1 MKEAQSPQDNRV
13 TRAQREAN
21 DKQWYKDKVDGLD
34 GISFMNGNMYAGS
47 NNGNGGV
54 SEYRKMRVNYD
65 LFNNRINKSDFEHVC
80 SPFGSEVGEL
90 PADFTNKD
98 ILSGKVKALLG
109 MEMKRPFSWKVVA
122 LNEEATTRKEQA
134 EFQRLKDFVYNA
146 IMTPIQQEIE
156 RKYQAEQ
163 KGRELTPEEQQ
174 KVDEQVQA
182 ELKTMTP
189 EEVKKYMARDHQDP
203 SEALAHQILEYLIQK
218 QDIKMKFNKGWKHG
232 LISGREIFW
241 VGTVNGEPT
250 LKVVNP
256 LRFDYDKSPDSDY
269 IEQGEWATYEMYM
282 TPSEVVTHFGS
293 ELTQTEIDEIYT
305 DFSHASS
312 VPDSAFTFQEDYS
325 DTTYGIRVIH
335 SEFKSLKLIKF
346 LTYQDPETGEIEEE
360 MVDESYV
367 LNREAGDIS
376 IQEEWIIAKFETY
389 KIGKDKYAFMREVP
403 GQYKDLDN
411 LYDCK
416 LSYIGAAFDDLNSQV
431 TSLVDRMKYYQYFYN
446 ILMYRIELLT
456 ASDKGK
462 QLLLNMNLVPRKS
475 GITLEKWMHYFESS
489 KIGWMDPNEEG
500 NKGNT
505 DISTAAKEIDMSLAS
520 DIQKYI
526 QLAEYIEKRCGE
538 SVGITKAIE
547 GQIGANDAVAN
558 TQQSI
563 VQSANILE
571 PYFELHNN
579 IKKNVLQALVEVAKV
594 AYSEFQPRY
603 LSYVL
608 DDMSMQMLSMDYD
621 LLENSTY
628 GLFVS
633 NSMKSHEALQMVQQ
647 LSHAALQNQK
657 IELSDVIKIMRSES
671 IQEAE
676 ELLEVAEND
685 RIEREQATQ
694 SQQIQS
700 QEEQAE
706 KARAWEREKMQIE
719 HSNTMEEISLKGEID
734 MQKQTIL
741 SMGFNEEKDMDGD
754 GTPDVLE
761 VAKFGVDA
769 EIKQKKI
776 ALERDKLTHQVS
788 QDKIKS
794 RQKDEEISIK
804 KKQQSNKPK

>member
-1 MKEAQSPQDNRV
+1 MRESSTPQDSRV
-13 TRAQREAN
+13 TRAEREAN
-21 DKQWYKDKVDGLD
+21 DNEWYKKKVDGLD
-34 GISFMNGNMYAGS
+34 GLSFMNGNLYS
-47 NNGNGGV
+47 NNNSNTGI

-65 LFNNRINKSDFEHVC
+65 LFNNRINKADFEHVC
-80 SPFGSEVGEL
+80 SPFGKEVGEL

-122 LNEEATTRKEQA
+122 TNEEATTRREQE
-134 EFQRLKDFVYNA
+134 EFKKLKDFVYNS

-156 RKYQAEQ
+156 KKYQAEK
-163 KGRELTPEEQQ
+163 KGKPLTPEEQQ
-174 KVDEQVQA
+174 KIDEQIQQ
-182 ELKTMTP
+182 ELKAMTP
-189 EEVKKYMARDHQDP
+189 EEVKRYMSREHQDP
-203 SEALAHQILEYLIQK
+203 AEALAHQILEYLIQR

-232 LISGREIFW
+232 LIAGREIYW
-241 VGTVNGEPT
+241 TGVVNGEPT
-250 LKVVNP
+250 LRVVNP
-256 LRFDYDKSPDSDY
+256 IRFDYDKSPDLDY
-269 IEQGEWATYEMYM
+269 IEQGEWAIYEMYM
-282 TPSEVVTHFGS
+282 TPSEVVRHFGT
-293 ELTQTEIDEIYT
+293 ELTLKEIDEIYT
-305 DFSHASS
+305 DFTHASS
-312 VPDSAFTFQEDYS
+312 IPDSAFTFQDEYS
-325 DTTYGIRVIH
+325 EVTYGIRVIH
-335 SEFKSLKLIKF
+335 AEYKALKLIKF
-346 LTYQDPETGEIEEE
+346 LTYIDPETGEPEEDI
-360 MVDESYV
+360 VDESYQ

-376 IQEEWIIAKFETY
+376 IQEEWIVAKFETY

-403 GQYKDLDN
+403 GQHRDLEN
-411 LYDCK
+411 LYDCR

-500 NKGNT
+500 NKGVS
-505 DISTAAKEIDMSLAS
+505 DITTAAKEIDMSLAS

-547 GQIGANDAVAN
+547 GQIGANDAVSN
-558 TQQSI
+558 TQQAI

-579 IKKNVLQALVEVAKV
+579 VKRNALQALIEVAKV

-608 DDMSMQMLSMDYD
+608 DDMSRQMLTLDYD
-621 LLENSTY
+621 LLENSEY
-628 GLFVS
+628 GIFVS

-676 ELLEVAEND
+676 ELLQVAEND
-685 RIEREQATQ
+685 RIEREQQ
-694 SQQIQS
+694 SANAAIQS
-700 QEEQAE
+700 SQEIAE
-706 KARAWEREKMQIE
+706 KARAWEREKMDIE
-719 HSNTMEEISLKGEID
+719 HGNNMEEIQLKGEID
-734 MQKQTIL
+734 IQKQTIL
-741 SMGFNEEKDMDGD
+741 SLGFNEDKDSDGD

-769 EIKQKKI
+769 DIKAKKI
-776 ALERDKLTHQVS
+776 ALDNRKLDHQIES
-788 QDKIKS
+788 DSIKAK
-794 RQKDEEISIK
+794 QKDEEINIK
-804 KKQQSNKPK
+804 KKQQASKPK